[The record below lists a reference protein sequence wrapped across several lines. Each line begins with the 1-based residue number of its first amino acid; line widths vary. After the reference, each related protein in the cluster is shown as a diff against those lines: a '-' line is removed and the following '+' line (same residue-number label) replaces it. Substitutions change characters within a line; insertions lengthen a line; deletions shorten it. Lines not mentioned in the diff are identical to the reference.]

1 MQEVVVPAHNN
12 ILLLTSSGTL
22 PIMAS
27 QKFVSGAISL
37 ARLQLLRLSMGNW
50 PGMEHWKLSSILQYT
65 LDRRCYLPQDKIYA
79 LYGILKRKSP
89 KTAQLTLPAVDYR
102 KSVAQVYTEITWW
115 ALMQG
120 DLQMLFLGAIA
131 NSERVEVEA
140 SGELPSWIPD
150 LARIS
155 KLNRAPMSTVTLPG
169 WSSGLQLKERRI
181 IEYPK
186 YDMKQQILEL
196 MGHEVDTVVLT
207 SPELPRLSHLLRHD
221 QSRMKKPEL
230 LDILKLFM
238 RKLFSFNCATQQQ
251 FGKTVQ
257 PQQLAYLLGGTT
269 KDSTLQ
275 ILTMFDQLF
284 RDNRGKWNE
293 AGATEILYRLSSE
306 HHSVGNDPSGISTC
320 DVTAGEAVD
329 HFSYFVSTLVFRS
342 CYTLFATE
350 AGRFG
355 ISLGTA
361 IAGDVIAIVDAL
373 DQPLIFRAN
382 KKGVDHLE
390 TWRLVGDASVLG
402 LMSEM
407 EGLHPDLDVFKIV

>member
-1 MQEVVVPAHNN
+1 
-12 ILLLTSSGTL
+12 
-22 PIMAS
+22 
-27 QKFVSGAISL
+27 
-37 ARLQLLRLSMGNW
+37 
-50 PGMEHWKLSSILQYT
+50 
-65 LDRRCYLPQDKIYA
+65 
-79 LYGILKRKSP
+79 
-89 KTAQLTLPAVDYR
+89 
-102 KSVAQVYTEITWW
+102 
-115 ALMQG
+115 MQG

-140 SGELPSWIPD
+140 SGELPSWVPD

-207 SPELPRLSHLLRHD
+207 SPELPQLSHLLRHD

-230 LDILKLFM
+230 LDMLKLFM
-238 RKLFSFNCATQQQ
+238 RKLFSFNCAIQQQ

-257 PQQLAYLLGGTT
+257 PQQLAHLLGGTT

-284 RDNRGKWNE
+284 RDNRGEWNE
-293 AGATEILYRLSSE
+293 AGATELLYRLSSG
-306 HHSVGNDPSGISTC
+306 HYSVGNDLSGISTC
-320 DVTAGEAVD
+320 DVIVGETVD
-329 HFSYFVSTLVFRS
+329 HFSYFVSTLFFRS
-342 CYTLFATE
+342 CYTLFTTE

-382 KKGVDHLE
+382 KRGVEHLE
-390 TWRLVGDASVLG
+390 TWRLVGDASVLE